1 MKSIM
6 ESWKNFLNEVR
17 SINKKVKIY
26 RALPAFT
33 NVIRNNDYVT
43 MSRQFAKDHAVTSA
57 IYNDEPF
64 FVVIAFVR
72 EDEIKEADNPGEYR
86 YVGEDIKAMPLNI
99 VDTEGNVRS
108 AAKAHVNEDLHILS
122 EEIYYVP

>member
-1 MKSIM
+1 
-6 ESWKNFLNEVR
+6 
-17 SINKKVKIY
+17 
-26 RALPAFT
+26 
-33 NVIRNNDYVT
+33 

-72 EDEIKEADNPGEYR
+72 EDKIKEADNPGEYR

-99 VDTEGNVRS
+99 VDAEGNVRS
-108 AAKAHVNEDLHILS
+108 AAKAHLNEDLHVLS

>member
-1 MKSIM
+1 M
-6 ESWKNFLNEVR
+6 
-17 SINKKVKIY
+17 
-26 RALPAFT
+26 
-33 NVIRNNDYVT
+33 
-43 MSRQFAKDHAVTSA
+43 TSA

-72 EDEIKEADNPGEYR
+72 EDKIKEADNPGEYR

-99 VDTEGNVRS
+99 VDAEGNVRS
-108 AAKAHVNEDLHILS
+108 AAKAHLNEDLHVLS